1 MTEQPN
7 EALHS
12 LLDTFSPG
20 LSWLIRLVSVALGIN
35 ILSFVL
41 PLVALPI
48 ISAFLIPS
56 LSRALGPIISLFV
69 ASAEIKHRNNLY
81 PQVMRW
87 MSSVRFHSLSSSAIA
102 GITEAFGFFWDS
114 NGNSVEYVETE
125 TPAYRGKIE
134 RVRITPGQDCFH
146 FFWYQNCLFAFY
158 RDPHRNVRD
167 PFSRNAE
174 NIIIYFMSWNKAV
187 FQNLLEAMQKFNVDC
202 RRGKLAVFC
211 AYQDKREVGWRK
223 MCDESRRSLDSLAQ
237 GKDMMRELIEDIGR
251 FLSKEVI
258 DSYRRRGIPHRRG
271 YLFHGPPGTGKSSC
285 CKVIA
290 THFELP
296 IYIINLA
303 TVDDDG
309 LQELFRTL
317 PTHPA
322 RFMVVLEDIDTSG
335 IAQRGN
341 TVKEGNDASR

>member
-56 LSRALGPIISLFV
+56 LSRALGPVISLFV

-114 NGNSVEYVETE
+114 NDNSVEYVETE
-125 TPAYRGKIE
+125 IPAYRGKIE

-158 RDPHRNVRD
+158 RDPHRNARD

-174 NIIIYFMSWNKAV
+174 NIIIYFMS
-187 FQNLLEAMQKFNVDC
+187 
-202 RRGKLAVFC
+202 
-211 AYQDKREVGWRK
+211 
-223 MCDESRRSLDSLAQ
+223 
-237 GKDMMRELIEDIGR
+237 
-251 FLSKEVI
+251 
-258 DSYRRRGIPHRRG
+258 
-271 YLFHGPPGTGKSSC
+271 
-285 CKVIA
+285 
-290 THFELP
+290 
-296 IYIINLA
+296 
-303 TVDDDG
+303 
-309 LQELFRTL
+309 
-317 PTHPA
+317 
-322 RFMVVLEDIDTSG
+322 
-335 IAQRGN
+335 
-341 TVKEGNDASR
+341 